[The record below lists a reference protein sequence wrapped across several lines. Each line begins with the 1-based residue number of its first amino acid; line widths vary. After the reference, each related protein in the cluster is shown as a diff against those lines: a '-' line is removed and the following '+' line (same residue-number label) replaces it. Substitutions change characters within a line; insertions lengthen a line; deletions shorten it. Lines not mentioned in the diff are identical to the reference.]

1 MGRYIIRRL
10 LLLIVVMFGVI
21 ALVYAFQGISSG
33 DAASIILGNNATEEA
48 IEELRDELGL
58 NDPIIVQFFRY
69 CWKLITTGSLG
80 TSYLTRQPVM
90 DEILVR
96 FPYTLRLAFG
106 SVAIGVLL
114 GIPLGVLSAVK
125 QYTVVDNVILA
136 VSVFLSSVPNF
147 WLSLMLILVFAV
159 KLGILPSA
167 GIESWQGWVLP
178 MAVVAVQTMGSV
190 IRNTRSS
197 MLETIRQDYVRTARA
212 KGQSERKIIINHALR
227 NSLIPVV
234 NAIGVSLSSQLGG
247 ALIIENI
254 FSIPGIGQYAVTA
267 INNRNYPSVLG
278 ATILLSFTFSVVNL
292 LMDLIYIV
300 IDPRLKTTF
309 AVVKKR
315 KRKSAAA

>member
-1 MGRYIIRRL
+1 MSRYIIRRL
-10 LLLIVVMFGVI
+10 LLLVVVMFGVI
-21 ALVYAFQGISSG
+21 ALVYAFQGISNG

-48 IEELRDELGL
+48 IEALRDELGL

-69 CWKLITTGSLG
+69 CWELVTTGSLG
-80 TSYLTRQPVM
+80 MSYLTRQPVM
-90 DEILVR
+90 DEILIR

-106 SVAIGVLL
+106 SVAVGVLL
-114 GIPLGVLSAVK
+114 GIPLGVISAVK
-125 QYTVVDNVILA
+125 QYTIIDNIILA

-159 KLGILPSA
+159 NLGILPSA
-167 GIESWQGWVLP
+167 GVESWAGWILP
-178 MAVVAVQTMGSV
+178 MTVVAVQTMGSV

-212 KGQSERKIIINHALR
+212 KGQSEGKIIVSHALR

-315 KRKSAAA
+315 KRRKSAA